1 MSKAIAG
8 YRFDGA
14 ADRSVHDGDCWF
26 GLLNVCTCGLLHKA
40 SHEGCGED
48 WFGKEDALQ
57 TKVYYRLLDLIP
69 VIESEPCQTNLQ
81 TDGDATRTW
90 M

>member
-8 YRFDGA
+8 YRFDGV
-14 ADRSVHDGDCWF
+14 ADRPIHDGDCWF
-26 GLLNVCTCGLLHKA
+26 WSVEVCTCGLLHKA
-40 SHEGCGED
+40 NQEGCD
-48 WFGKEDALQ
+48 DNWFDVQCHKQ
-57 TKVYYRLLDLIP
+57 TTVYNRLMNLIP